1 MLNNDLQYWE
11 NLPDWKE
18 RLKRYNEEELNEN

>member
-18 RLKRYNEEELNEN
+18 RLKRYEEEELE